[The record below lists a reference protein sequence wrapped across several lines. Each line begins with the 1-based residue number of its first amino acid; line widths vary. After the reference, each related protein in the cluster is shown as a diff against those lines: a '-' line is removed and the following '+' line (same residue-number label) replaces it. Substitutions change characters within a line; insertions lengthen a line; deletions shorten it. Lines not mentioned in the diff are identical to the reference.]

1 MGIQYNNRAYV
12 SSAPGAFYA
21 IAATDFGV
29 PVPAAATVTLVS
41 TGGAF
46 STGSAVFK
54 VAWITA
60 EGLSAI
66 GAATTIT
73 GITLA
78 TNEFTVVQPTL
89 PAKVNGVQN
98 VIGWQ
103 IYSSNSSGAAPAVL
117 LNTASTTPA
126 PVNITTSEGV
136 EAGFLVATSTVTV
149 LAPGTGGTGP
159 TLDNSG
165 IQPAFA
171 AIGASTAAEY
181 YAIIPNTGSQWKQQK
196 SVSYMNAD
204 GISENLGIVLN
215 HIDFIQPVYPG
226 TANQPQASAASG
238 SFMVMNGYLFEAV
251 QAASASTAATFI
263 GFSAFKLAKGS
274 QTTDGNVTW
283 QSYGKAGLARFQFSN
298 VSTSPSTPAARA
310 YELFQL

>member
-1 MGIQYNNRAYV
+1 
-12 SSAPGAFYA
+12 
-21 IAATDFGV
+21 
-29 PVPAAATVTLVS
+29 
-41 TGGAF
+41 
-46 STGSAVFK
+46 
-54 VAWITA
+54 
-60 EGLSAI
+60 
-66 GAATTIT
+66 
-73 GITLA
+73 
-78 TNEFTVVQPTL
+78 
-89 PAKVNGVQN
+89 
-98 VIGWQ
+98 
-103 IYSSNSSGAAPAVL
+103 
-117 LNTASTTPA
+117 
-126 PVNITTSEGV
+126 
-136 EAGFLVATSTVTV
+136 
-149 LAPGTGGTGP
+149 
-159 TLDNSG
+159 
-165 IQPAFA
+165 
-171 AIGASTAAEY
+171 
-181 YAIIPNTGSQWKQQK
+181 
-196 SVSYMNAD
+196 MNAD